1 MATRKSAARQNRKKA
16 ARVAKPRK
24 ETSARQAAAVAKPR
38 KTAARRAAA
47 PRARGLAAVRGAD
60 RREVAGVQLEIGRAG
75 AARVKRL
82 VYPAGFRW
90 STHMKPMVGT
100 ELCMHAH
107 VGFLAQGQIHIQY
120 ADGCVVEF
128 MAPQIVAIEPGHD
141 GWVVGRA
148 PAVMIEFDFE
158 RDTARRFGMPEAHRH
173 A

>member
-1 MATRKSAARQNRKKA
+1 MSDSLEGPMQDT
-16 ARVAKPRK
+16 
-24 ETSARQAAAVAKPR
+24 EH
-38 KTAARRAAA
+38 
-47 PRARGLAAVRGAD
+47 
-60 RREVAGVQLEIGRAG
+60 REVGGLHLDIGKAGGCRIK
-75 AARVKRL
+75 RVI
-82 VYPAGFRW
+82 YPPGFRW
-90 STHMKPMVGT
+90 STHMKPVVKT